1 MMIGLDADQGRP
13 HYARIA
19 ELAAAEFG
27 WDDARRDAELYA
39 LRAHTDSLQ
48 VGRPEAKKLTS

>member
-19 ELAAAEFG
+19 ELTAAENG
-27 WDDARRDAELYA
+27 WDEARRAYELG
-39 LRAHTDSLQ
+39 LLLAHADSLR
-48 VGRPEAKKLTS
+48 VP